1 MHDLEKISSSRL
13 FAFWKDFCI
22 GILVLMGT
30 MLLAQVLPYYF
41 APIPSLIG
49 AAVLYTM
56 LYNNRLVDNPGCM
69 VMIYALFYCLITYS
83 FATIILNLLYIW
95 GMMELPKE
103 LTFIAPPY
111 IPSLLLDPICFVIFG
126 IIMLRLNSLSY
137 CMDCKFKNGLSID
150 RGKLGQIL
158 HRESRVQILNLLCVF
173 GGLSIIVW
181 AYYFTLYDRS
191 ADINTRDRYIFFWLN
206 LVIFLLD
213 GMYFAARYYNIYL
226 DQKERGNIITE
237 EELSDMT
244 TKTYLR
250 FYVICGN
257 SIYVNPKT
265 VDPQMPFRN
274 IIDTPFVTKRNVNG
288 ISTYEVNDVIHNMVQ
303 HPGHLKFFYGRRNP
317 DMQKHRLL
325 RYFYFLD
332 GSPEEYP
339 ELNISGEWMD
349 FNRIKSIYNS
359 SPTLMAGTFLADMSR
374 MSTVVLT
381 QKIFDDRGFRKI
393 KVKSYQPNYDLNEIR
408 DKDYDFQ
415 DDKWIRVAMFNS
427 DTKGFHVR
435 RIWQKF
441 LNNNKQS
448 ASWRQ

>member
-1 MHDLEKISSSRL
+1 
-13 FAFWKDFCI
+13 
-22 GILVLMGT
+22 
-30 MLLAQVLPYYF
+30 
-41 APIPSLIG
+41 
-49 AAVLYTM
+49 
-56 LYNNRLVDNPGCM
+56 
-69 VMIYALFYCLITYS
+69 
-83 FATIILNLLYIW
+83 
-95 GMMELPKE
+95 
-103 LTFIAPPY
+103 
-111 IPSLLLDPICFVIFG
+111 
-126 IIMLRLNSLSY
+126 
-137 CMDCKFKNGLSID
+137 
-150 RGKLGQIL
+150 
-158 HRESRVQILNLLCVF
+158 
-173 GGLSIIVW
+173 
-181 AYYFTLYDRS
+181 
-191 ADINTRDRYIFFWLN
+191 
-206 LVIFLLD
+206 
-213 GMYFAARYYNIYL
+213 MYFAARYYNIYL

-250 FYVICGN
+250 FYVICDN
-257 SIYVNPKT
+257 SIYVNPRT
-265 VDPQMPFRN
+265 VDPQMPYRN

-332 GSPEEYP
+332 GKPEDYP
-339 ELNISGEWMD
+339 ELNITGEWMD
-349 FNRIKSIYNS
+349 FSRIKSIYNS
-359 SPTLMAGTFLADMSR
+359 SPALMAGTFLADMSR

-393 KVKSYQPNYDLNEIR
+393 KVKSYQPNYDLKEIR

-435 RIWQKF
+435 RIWQKM